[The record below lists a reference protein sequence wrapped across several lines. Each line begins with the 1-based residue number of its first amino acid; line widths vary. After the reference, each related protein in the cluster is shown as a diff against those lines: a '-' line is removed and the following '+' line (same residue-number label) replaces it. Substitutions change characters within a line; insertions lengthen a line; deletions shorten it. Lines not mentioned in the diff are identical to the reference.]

1 MVKIVTDSSS
11 DISPHLATELGI
23 TVVPVRIS
31 FGTKV
36 YYDGIDMDRSS
47 FYQQLGR
54 SAALPTVE
62 PPRLEEL
69 QQTYGQLVKGSDQI
83 LSIHSSSSMNKTV
96 RVAQEAA
103 KSFLGRSKIAV
114 VDSRM
119 ISWGLALVVSM
130 AAEAAARGSS
140 VDDIVRLI
148 RGMVPHIYMVF
159 LAENLDYLD
168 RGSYTGRGRMPPQ
181 YRGQEF
187 MKIISS
193 TEDMGNPH
201 VSPDYRKKPQRN
213 QWNSHDGRRFV
224 NVLLHVIRCSG
235 FPEKGDEGE
244 TKHIERR
251 HSCGNYPH
259 DPQDGMSLRAAEC
272 LPENFILA
280 EKS

>member
-36 YYDGIDMDRSS
+36 YYDGIDINRSS
-47 FYQQLGR
+47 FYQQLGK

-69 QQTYGQLVKGSDQI
+69 QQTYGQLIKDSDQI

-168 RGSYTGRGRMPPQ
+168 RRSYTGRGRMPMDGLPGVRPLLIIEEGEIVPMERVRS
-181 YRGQEF
+181 RGKSIDRLFEF
-187 MKIISS
+187 
-193 TEDMGNPH
+193 
-201 VSPDYRKKPQRN
+201 VSEFARFEQAAILQGHLSEETQLLLQRL
-213 QWNSHDGRRFV
+213 SEAFPERRFDISPYGPA
-224 NVLLHVIRCSG
+224 LATHLG
-235 FPEKGDEGE
+235 PEALGVAVYEG
-244 TKHIERR
+244 
-251 HSCGNYPH
+251 
-259 DPQDGMSLRAAEC
+259 M
-272 LPENFILA
+272 
-280 EKS
+280 